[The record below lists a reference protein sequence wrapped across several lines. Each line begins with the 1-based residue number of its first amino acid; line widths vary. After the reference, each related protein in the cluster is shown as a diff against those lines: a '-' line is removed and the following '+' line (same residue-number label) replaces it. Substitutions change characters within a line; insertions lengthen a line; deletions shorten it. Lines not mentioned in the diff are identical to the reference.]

1 MSLSHSLLFKA
12 LVQDSGDW
20 GSAPFEGAPNPVLE
34 SYKQFANSV
43 AGCDKVFAVR
53 KSLAASGTQ
62 DYDFVGGGLTQI
74 DASTMVLAKLKVLA
88 VINNGNGTITFTSKA
103 ATGIANLFVALAD
116 GVVLKP
122 GACFFFMDPTGVTV
136 AAGADTL
143 TLLET
148 GGAYPADVDI
158 LVGGSSA

>member
-103 ATGIANLFVALAD
+103 I
-116 GVVLKP
+116 
-122 GACFFFMDPTGVTV
+122 
-136 AAGADTL
+136 
-143 TLLET
+143 
-148 GGAYPADVDI
+148 GGSI
-158 LVGGSSA
+158 SSSTLVGPVVMPS